1 MKTYDVIVIGTG
13 TAGQTAAANLAAAA
27 GIRVAVAEASPTP
40 GGVCALKGCQAKK
53 WFYEVAETVARCRAL
68 HAIGIT
74 TLPQVDWGQILAEKN
89 SFTSQVP
96 DRTRRRLAKRGI
108 DYLEGWASFV
118 DESTL
123 RVGDRSF
130 QPRYVVVATGSRPMS
145 LPLPGAEHLATS
157 DRFLELP
164 ALPPRLALIGGGFIS
179 FEFAHYA
186 ARLGGSPG
194 HIHILET
201 QERPLASFDG
211 DMVDQLVRASG
222 EEGIEVHTGVT
233 VAAIER
239 QGGTFIVNFAAGEP
253 LEVDLVVNGAGR
265 IADIDRLDLAAAGVA
280 HSAKGIEVDRLMRT
294 SNPRIFA
301 VGDCVASPQLARLAD
316 LEAKTAARAILAAD
330 GGAEPAGLDYG
341 AVPAVLFTYPQLA
354 MVGKTEERLKEER
367 IPYRASFAK
376 DLDWATFRRIG
387 MSHAAYK
394 ILAGEDGR
402 ILGAHF
408 LADQTS
414 GVIDIFKQ
422 AMMDGLTV
430 AELYERNILSPYPS
444 RESDVVYMLR
454 PLLQRAG

>member
-89 SFTSQVP
+89 AFTSQVP
-96 DRTRRRLAKRGI
+96 ERTRSNLAKRGI
-108 DYLEGWASFV
+108 DYLEGRTIFV

-123 RVGDRSF
+123 RVGDVSF

-145 LPLPGAEHLATS
+145 LPIQGAEHLAIS
-157 DRFLELP
+157 DRFLTLP
-164 ALPPRLALIGGGFIS
+164 ALPPRIAFVGGGFIS

-186 ARLGGSPG
+186 ARLGSSPG
-194 HIHILET
+194 HIHILEA
-201 QERPLASFDG
+201 QKRPLATFDA
-211 DMVDQLVRASG
+211 DMVDQLVKASR
-222 EEGIEVHTGVT
+222 EEGIEIHTE
-233 VAAIER
+233 VAISSIER
-239 QGGTFIVNFAAGEP
+239 QGASFIINFDSGEP

-265 IADIDRLDLAAAGVA
+265 IADIDALNLDTAGVA
-280 HSAKGIEVDRLMRT
+280 HSRKGIQVDRLMRT
-294 SNPRIFA
+294 SNPKVFA
-301 VGDCVASPQLARLAD
+301 VGDCVESPQLARLAD
-316 LEAKTAARAILAAD
+316 MEAKTAAQAILAAD
-330 GGAEPAGLDYG
+330 GGEEPTGIDYR
-341 AVPAVLFTYPQLA
+341 AVPAVLFTYPQLGT
-354 MVGKTEERLKEER
+354 VGKTEDQLKEEQ
-367 IPYRASFAK
+367 ISYRVSFET

-387 MSHAAYK
+387 MKHAAYK
-394 ILAGEDGR
+394 ILAGDDGR

-408 LADQTS
+408 LADHTS

-422 AMMDGLTV
+422 AMMDGITV

-454 PLLQRAG
+454 SLK